1 MAADVVK
8 LPELFEQDI
17 VLTGGG
23 GSSVL
28 LDFPAMA
35 GTDWV
40 NTTRLSQV
48 GRPSIDP
55 MSRTGTADYRSHRHF
70 YRYTTHRFGHQRVFR
85 CRRLL
90 RKLPV

>member
-55 MSRTGTADYRSHRHF
+55 MSRTGTADYPRRHP
-70 YRYTTHRFGHQRVFR
+70 YRCTMVGFAPRRVFR
-85 CRRLL
+85 CR
-90 RKLPV
+90 